1 MRKKKGSILIEVIAS
16 IMILSFGLLFI
27 LSVYQKLIREYEL
40 RKAEEKVDRCINMI
54 IKEIKYNVHND
65 DLEEI
70 FSKSNALRIK
80 YDENMCE
87 IMLNTDFKELES
99 GNDIIIEKNG
109 SDKKRTYYTIQTDI
123 NKEKINIDKKY
134 EFYKSWWMDEI

>member
-123 NKEKINIDKKY
+123 NKEKINIDRKY

>member
-16 IMILSFGLLFI
+16 IMILSFGLFFI
-27 LSVYQKLIREYEL
+27 LPVYQKLIREYEL
-40 RKAEEKVDRCINMI
+40 RKTEEKVDRCINMI

-99 GNDIIIEKNG
+99 GNDIIIEKSG
-109 SDKKRTYYTIQTDI
+109 SDEKRTYYTIQTDI

>member
-40 RKAEEKVDRCINMI
+40 RKTEEKVDRCINMI

-109 SDKKRTYYTIQTDI
+109 SDEKRTYYTIQTDI
-123 NKEKINIDKKY
+123 NKEKINIDRKY